1 MSSITKTALG
11 TKVRALTDDLVWP
24 ELVGVTGTVIEDKE
38 GLAGFFGAPED
49 EFLVGYESV
58 EGYEDDEE
66 RPGDGYAHGF
76 FFSDAQ
82 EGVLWERIDTNTKE
96 DA

>member
-1 MSSITKTALG
+1 MTSISKMEPG
-11 TKVRALTDDLVWP
+11 TKVRALTEDLVWP
-24 ELVGVTGTVIEDKE
+24 ELVGVTGTVIQDRE
-38 GLAGFFGAPED
+38 GLAGLFGAPED

-66 RPGDGYAHGF
+66 RPEDGYAHGF

-82 EGVLWERIDTNTKE
+82 EGIQWERIDTNTKE